1 MTLDE
6 TQRATL
12 IELVQKALTQEQLEE
27 LLPRQEELLDLGI
40 SNLLKT
46 HSVDELTVEMM
57 VGNYEMVTEH
67 VAPAERILMSERL
80 TASAGKD

>member
-67 VAPAERILMSERL
+67 VAPAERILMSEKL
-80 TASAGKD
+80 AASADKD

>member
-1 MTLDE
+1 MSLDK

-27 LLPRQEELLDLGI
+27 LLPRQEVLLDLGI

-67 VAPAERILMSERL
+67 VAPAERILLSERL
-80 TASAGKD
+80 SASADKD

>member
-1 MTLDE
+1 MSLDE

-46 HSVDELTVEMM
+46 HSVDELM
-57 VGNYEMVTEH
+57 VVM
-67 VAPAERILMSERL
+67 
-80 TASAGKD
+80 

>member
-1 MTLDE
+1 MSLDK

-67 VAPAERILMSERL
+67 VAPAERILMSEKYW
-80 TASAGKD
+80 ASADKD